1 MALICSYCGSE
12 CSQRDQANGRCGSCA
27 CFFTGH
33 EEVIPDAPAEQPVA
47 AVDYAASSPFAA
59 PQPTAEDAAT
69 DPEEPRGAPDAPA
82 PNAPA
87 PPPSQFDPTAV
98 EPDSPLQEVAS
109 SEGLI
114 QPRRLSPQFR
124 RRVERTWESTFGG
137 GGAGFTA
144 ESTLSSH
151 QPSTETKVESP
162 TLSIATRKIT
172 KGKGGAKGA
181 SEGDYELTDVIGEG
195 SMGRVWSARQTSLDR
210 NVAVKVPMAELA
222 GAGSVGESQ
231 FISEVVVTG
240 QLEHPNIVPIY
251 ELGRDATGIPF
262 YSMKHVQGR
271 PWNEFIQE
279 NTIPENLEIL
289 MKVCD
294 AIAFAHDRNF
304 LHRDIKPHN
313 VMVGEFGEV
322 SVMDWGIAVSITKDP
337 NQPWASVATGPAGTP
352 AYMAPEMAAHNPSEL
367 GVVSDIYLL
376 GAVLYEIV
384 TGTPPH
390 PRTGDTGEALLA
402 AAANEIIPT
411 TRSGELVDI
420 ARRAMA
426 TNLEDRYQ
434 SVQELQDAIR
444 EYQSHR
450 ESIKL
455 SESAD
460 EHFARAKRQQS
471 SDEFARARF
480 AYEEALKLWDGNTAA
495 AVGMRLSTLEHAK
508 NALAQENYELGISV
522 LDSNNPE
529 HRDLLSKLENKRAAR
544 RRLAWVSKIA
554 AGTAIAAILA
564 VVVVTLYF
572 YKESLENADRLKNQ
586 RDVAN
591 TQKGE
596 ATEAK
601 LKAEEERE
609 NAELARNEAVRAQRE
624 ARRLEAEARLEKRR
638 AEEAPYSSNI
648 GLAAESIRRKLR
660 DKAER
665 ILDKLDPTKPDA
677 DPVMSQMRHIEW
689 GILKHSWSPASVAT
703 LTGQDRIEAVASSAD
718 GEVLA
723 AGTDNGDVLL
733 WKGVTALDS
742 DAEPITIPFGN
753 KLSAVAVSADG
764 RYLAAAGIRRQDPEG
779 DSRQSDFDVCVWEIT
794 SDGVAATP
802 SLLQGHRG
810 EVLSVAFSGDA
821 TKVVTSAA
829 DRTAVVWDRNTA
841 ARLSVMAD
849 HLDPKVWSA
858 RLSPIN
864 DDLVVTA
871 CEDGRVRVWL
881 ATPKPTGVSEAK
893 KLYDF
898 RGHDGPVYAAVFSPD
913 GRSVLSG
920 GYDRSLLRWKL
931 SSAQADVVAAG
942 TDLLKKRLQGQ
953 VDRNQGDA
961 NRRDEIGATGDRHTA
976 SIRSIAVGRLGDQQ
990 IIVTGGNDNTVRVW
1004 RPTEDS
1010 WKLDKVLSGHGR
1022 WVRSCVFSNN
1032 GQYVLSGADDGLKLW
1047 AWQAY
1052 SMPRD
1057 LIPDPEVRLSRQ
1069 PSERGLSSAL
1079 QSIYSRDGRWIA
1091 TVYAN
1096 GTVEVWD
1103 LQNPGRATGEMLV
1116 QGHAMLAATGVID
1129 PQGERLMTSAGD
1141 NTTRLW
1147 NVTRGTH
1154 TLKLDGTGYR
1164 GAADVAWQH
1173 DRGNALVVTG
1183 SDEHMTPAWFWRVD
1197 AQGDVVKTALLGDY
1211 ARSQLA
1217 RQAEAVTQRR
1227 GATYSPVSVRTTSD
1241 GIDAMNRLQ
1250 RRIPDVT
1257 TIKFSPDGGRFM
1269 VGDSSGHC
1277 FVYQV
1282 ETATNSP
1289 RQLVR
1294 FRAHRSAIRSA
1305 AFLPS
1310 GRSLITAGVD
1320 GEVIRWNA
1328 TDGTQETKL
1337 PWSGPVTALD
1347 VSAAGDRLLVGHAPL
1362 EGTDFPVAE
1371 LFRLEGDAIRAEAS
1385 FLLTDDAGRR
1395 DWTDNRP
1402 TIRSARFVPGTDRAL
1417 LSLFFPAKSGSDR
1430 GGPLG
1435 TSRPSRYRI
1444 GYWDW
1449 NHPDADFAE
1458 MNSSQIGEVSTAF
1471 IVGND
1476 APETQLLV
1484 VGGKGARLWA
1494 ADRQRPL
1501 SFTTL
1506 KKSFR
1511 PASKIVAADFSYDP
1525 ASGRSDRLVVGDSE
1539 GNVRVWELD
1548 ADRWS
1553 ENTSAAVHLAGQHDG
1568 PIVSTFFDPT
1578 DPNRMITAERNG
1590 TWKLWRFDAQQW
1602 HSPLESRG
1610 DDDRREL
1617 NFAMFS
1623 PDGTRILAG
1632 TDSGAAVW
1640 QLAADGTLQRVL
1652 ETWQPGKVQT
1662 AVYADDGSWIVT
1674 CDGDRVVA
1682 FWDRRGNLLA
1692 QMDREDAS
1700 GTTAI
1705 ALSYDR
1711 RRLITGQG
1719 KGIGIWDT
1727 SRILEAIV
1735 ANDPSQEAP
1744 QVKPETIASSGLIKE
1759 LFTLNKKLFR
1769 LDAESEVNSESDITS
1784 ISISPD
1790 GQNLLSS
1797 GMNGQTTIWEG
1808 APLYPITFAFSND
1821 QFTVRRN
1828 ASFKQIGT
1836 SVLLSDPS
1844 RLARFGGAELTVS
1857 ILGERLAGET
1867 LAIRPM
1873 TDLLGA
1879 TIVTDTRQG
1888 RTMLSHR
1895 AHHQAEPKVIGE
1907 LVSNE
1912 GPADR
1917 LRVRFS
1923 DAVDVR
1929 SVQALIAALAY
1940 RVESSSDDAASD
1952 SQKVP
1957 SGSDEVP
1964 NGSDV
1969 ATDLE
1974 QDAEVA
1980 EMAVISRTVE
1990 VTLSG
1995 FQYTDHDADGAT
2007 DGRPEASLEK
2017 QTVSQTIKIEVEPDD
2032 NQDSGEELPHS
2043 ESLAAGGW

>member
-27 CFFTGH
+27 CFFTGN
-33 EEVIPDAPAEQPVA
+33 EEIIPDAPAEQPVA
-47 AVDYAASSPFAA
+47 SSDDAASSPLTAPKPAA
-59 PQPTAEDAAT
+59 ETAESDTEQA
-69 DPEEPRGAPDAPA
+69 GSAPDTAV
-82 PNAPA
+82 
-87 PPPSQFDPTAV
+87 PPPSQFDPTAI
-98 EPDSPLQEVAS
+98 EPDSPLQELPS

-172 KGKGGAKGA
+172 KGKSGAKGA

-210 NVAVKVPMAELA
+210 NVAVKVPMPELA

-251 ELGRDATGIPF
+251 ELGRDSTGIPF

-279 NTIPENLEIL
+279 NTIQENLEIL

-390 PRTGDTGEALLA
+390 PKTGDTGEALLA

-426 TNLEDRYQ
+426 TNLDDRYQ

-460 EHFARAKRQQS
+460 EHFARAKEQQS

-495 AVGMRLSTLEHAK
+495 AIGMRLSTLEHAK

-522 LDSNNPE
+522 LDSKNPE
-529 HRDLLSKLENKRAAR
+529 HRDLLSKLETKRAAR
-544 RRLAWVSKIA
+544 RRLAWFSKIA
-554 AGTAIAAILA
+554 AGTAIAAILT

-572 YKESLENADRLKNQ
+572 YMESLENAKSLEAERDKAREQEVVATNLK
-586 RDVAN
+586 
-591 TQKGE
+591 T
-596 ATEAK
+596 
-601 LKAEEERE
+601 KAEAEKE
-609 NAELARNEAVRAQRE
+609 NAEIARNEAFRAQRE

-638 AEEAPYSSNI
+638 AEEAPYSSEI

-677 DPVMSQMRHIEW
+677 DPVMSQLRHIEW
-689 GILKHSWSPASVAT
+689 GILKHSWGPSSVAT
-703 LTGQDRIEAVASSAD
+703 LTGKDHVEAVASSAGGD
-718 GEVLA
+718 VLA
-723 AGTDNGDVLL
+723 AGTDLGDVLV
-733 WKGVTALDS
+733 WKGINGLDN
-742 DAEPITIPFGN
+742 DAEPVTIRFGN
-753 KLSAVAVSADG
+753 KISALAVSDDG
-764 RYLAAAGIRRQDPEG
+764 RYLAAAGIRKQDPEG
-779 DSRQSDFDVCVWEIT
+779 DSRQNDFDVCVWEIT
-794 SDGVAATP
+794 SDGVAQSP
-802 SLLQGHRG
+802 LLLHGHKA
-810 EVLSVAFSGDA
+810 EVLSVAFSSDA

-829 DRTAVVWDRNTA
+829 DRTAVVWDRITGD
-841 ARLSVMAD
+841 RLSVMAD

-858 RLSPIN
+858 RLSPQN

-871 CEDGRVRVWL
+871 CEDGRVRVWRT
-881 ATPKPTGVSEAK
+881 TPKSGGVSEAK

-913 GRSVLSG
+913 GQSVLSG

-942 TDLLKKRLQGQ
+942 TELLKKRLQGQ
-953 VDRNQGDA
+953 ADAKQGDA
-961 NRRDEIGATGDRHTA
+961 NERDEIGSTGDRHTA

-1004 RPTEDS
+1004 RPTEAS

-1022 WVRSCVFSNN
+1022 WVRSCVFSNH

-1047 AWQAY
+1047 AWQDY

-1079 QSIYSRDGRWIA
+1079 KSTYSRDGRWIA

-1103 LQNPGRATGEMLV
+1103 LQDPGRATGEMLV
-1116 QGHAMLAATGVID
+1116 QGHAMLAATGVMD
-1129 PQGERLMTSAGD
+1129 QQGERLMTSAGD

-1173 DRGNALVVTG
+1173 DQGNALVVTG
-1183 SDEHMTPAWFWRVD
+1183 SDEHMTPAWFWHVD
-1197 AQGDVVKTALLGDY
+1197 AEGKVVKTALLGDY
-1211 ARSQLA
+1211 ARAQLA
-1217 RQAEAVTQRR
+1217 QQAEAETKRR
-1227 GATYSPVSVRTTSD
+1227 GATYSAVSLRTTDD
-1241 GIDAMNRLQ
+1241 GVDAMDRLR

-1257 TIKFSPDGGRFM
+1257 TTKFSPDGGRFM

-1277 FVYQV
+1277 FVFQV
-1282 ETATNSP
+1282 DAESNRP

-1310 GRSLITAGVD
+1310 GQSLITAGVD
-1320 GEVIRWNA
+1320 GEVIMWNA
-1328 TDGTQETKL
+1328 TDGTQQNKL

-1347 VSAAGDRLLVGHAPL
+1347 VSASGDRLLVGHAPL
-1362 EGTDFPVAE
+1362 EGTDFPLAE
-1371 LFRLEGDAIRAEAS
+1371 LFRLEGEEIRPEAS
-1385 FLLTDDAGRR
+1385 FLLTDDAGHR

-1402 TIRSARFVPGTDRAL
+1402 TVRSARFVPGTDRAL
-1417 LSLFFPAKSGSDR
+1417 LSLFFPAKSGSER
-1430 GGPLG
+1430 GGQSA

-1444 GYWDW
+1444 GYWTW
-1449 NHPDADFAE
+1449 NHQGTDFAE
-1458 MNSSQIGEVSTAF
+1458 MRSTQIGEVSTAF

-1476 APETQLLV
+1476 APQTELLV
-1484 VGGKGARLWA
+1484 VGGKGARLLA
-1494 ADRQRPL
+1494 ADDQRPL

-1525 ASGRSDRLVVGDSE
+1525 AGGQSNRLVVGDSE

-1548 ADRWS
+1548 AGRWS
-1553 ENTSAAVHLAGQHDG
+1553 ENTSAAVHLVGRHDG
-1568 PIVSTFFDPT
+1568 PIVSTFFDPY

-1590 TWKLWRFDAQQW
+1590 TWKLWRFDAEQW
-1602 HSPLESRG
+1602 HSPIQSPP
-1610 DDDRREL
+1610 DADRRAL

-1623 PDGTRILAG
+1623 PDGKRILAG

-1640 QLAADGTLQRVL
+1640 QLEDDGTLQRVL

-1674 CDGDRVVA
+1674 GDGDRVVA
-1682 FWDRRGNLLA
+1682 FWDVRGNLLA
-1692 QMDREDAS
+1692 QMDQEDAS

-1711 RRLITGQG
+1711 RRLVTGQG

-1735 ANDPSQEAP
+1735 AKDPSQGEAGA
-1744 QVKPETIASSGLIKE
+1744 VAETIASSGLIKE

-1769 LDAESEVNSESDITS
+1769 LDAESEVNSESDVTS

-1808 APLYPITFAFSND
+1808 APLYPIAFAFSND

-1828 ASFKQIGT
+1828 ASFKHIGR
-1836 SVLLSDPS
+1836 SAFLSDPS
-1844 RLARFGGAELTVS
+1844 RLARFDGAELNVT
-1857 ILGERLAGET
+1857 IQGEPLAGEA

-1888 RTMLSHR
+1888 RTMLYHR
-1895 AHHQAEPKVIGE
+1895 AHHLAAPKLIGE
-1907 LVSNE
+1907 LTSAE

-1917 LRVRFS
+1917 LSIRFS

-1929 SVQALIAALAY
+1929 SVQALITALAY
-1940 RVESSSDDAASD
+1940 RVESSTADVPRDSADVPSDSDDVPSD
-1952 SQKVP
+1952 SAEAADP
-1957 SGSDEVP
+1957 
-1964 NGSDV
+1964 
-1969 ATDLE
+1969 E

-1980 EMAVISRTVE
+1980 EVAVISRTVQ

-1995 FQYTDHDADGAT
+1995 FQYQIGDPSGAT
-2007 DGRPEASLEK
+2007 DGLPGESLPK
-2017 QTVSQTIKIEVEPDD
+2017 QSLSQTITIEVEPDH
-2032 NQDSGEELPHS
+2032 NQESGQETPLA
-2043 ESLAAGGW
+2043 ESLAAGAW